1 MLNKFNEYKSQHHN
15 KTFMYTDGSKQDH
28 KVGFALATAYL
39 NYSSR
44 LPDNLSIFTAEA
56 TALLAA
62 VQDCVRQ
69 KRNNVIICSDSKSVL
84 QALSNTYSPKH
95 RILNIEQLLGDRQ
108 P

>member
-1 MLNKFNEYKSQHHN
+1 MLNRFNEYKSQHHN

-56 TALLAA
+56 TTLLAA
-62 VQDCVRQ
+62 V
-69 KRNNVIICSDSKSVL
+69 
-84 QALSNTYSPKH
+84 SPSLRAPKA
-95 RILNIEQLLGDRQ
+95 E
-108 P
+108 